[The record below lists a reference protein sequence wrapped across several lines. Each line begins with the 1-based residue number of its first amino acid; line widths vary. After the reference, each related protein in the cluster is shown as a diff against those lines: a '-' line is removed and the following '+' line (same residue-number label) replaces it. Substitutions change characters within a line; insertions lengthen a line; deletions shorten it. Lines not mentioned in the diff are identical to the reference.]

1 MKCVEDKQTGEGRCV
16 DIVVADPC
24 ATVRCNSDT
33 TCLDGKCVPKA
44 STTKCTP
51 YTEAK
56 PCTQG
61 KDWCYNAAT
70 CECEFSR
77 AQVRCLVNPCDTA
90 KCEAG
95 FECQASYCGG
105 CNHICVKAK
114 ANPCALVDCEQDST
128 CVVDKNGRGVCQK
141 VPVPACKEGSEWTD
155 DCNTCF
161 CKDGQAVCT
170 ERACEPGCKSD
181 DDCSKDEFC
190 RQQVGGKGVSP
201 CLEKKT
207 CVKHAGLGATCGGF
221 TLPCFQ
227 ERCQKGLRCH
237 TDDKLGIADA
247 PGKCVE
253 DVVVKPPMTECT
265 PYTAEQPCIKLAGTC
280 YNAKECK
287 CGQYP
292 QAKCKANP
300 CDTAKCE
307 AGFECRASYC
317 GGCHHVCEKKKEN
330 PCALVDCEQ
339 DSTCVVDKN
348 GRGVCQ
354 KVPVPACK
362 EGSEWT
368 EDCNTCFCKDGQAV
382 CTERACEPGCKSD
395 DDCSKDEFCRQ
406 QVGGKGV
413 SPCLET
419 KTCVKHAGL
428 GATCGGFTLPCFQER
443 CQKGLRCHTDDK
455 IADAPGKCVED
466 VIVKPPTPS
475 GCAAVACIATMK
487 CVEDKQTGEGRCVD
501 IVVAD
506 PCATVRCNSD
516 TTCLDGKCVPK
527 ASTTKCT
534 PYTEAKP
541 CTQGKDWCYNAATCE
556 CEFSRAQVR
565 CLVNPCDTAKCEAGF
580 ECQASYCGGCNHIC
594 VKAKANPCALVDCEQ
609 DSTCVVDKNGRG
621 VCQKVPVPAC
631 KEGSE
636 WTDDCNTC
644 FCKDGQAVCTERA
657 CEPGCKSDDDCSKDE
672 FCRQQVGGKGVSPC
686 LETKTCVKHAGLGA
700 TCGGLMLPCFQ
711 ERCQKGLR
719 CHTDDKIADAPGKCV
734 EDVIVKPPTPSGC
747 AAVACIATMKCVEDK
762 QTGEG
767 RCVEIVVQPPKPDD
781 AKAVC
786 VAALVGETFT
796 EKQRAEC
803 CRSFKI
809 GCKRDRNCFSAN
821 GVLGGLQCCRDLDQG
836 CPATCTQ
843 TSCCAAKGV
852 CTAAERDAEVKASE
866 KKEKADQDKPQ
877 KRMRV
882 TMTGDAADV
891 TRNPKKMLARARRTL
906 LKASAALREAPE
918 SLVVRMLSAAVGGW
932 ALSVPRTWNME
943 LFAEERTL
951 VFDEEAVVEARAGGV
966 LQGDAEKVMVVF
978 DILEQEEAARELEA
992 SVAKGQLETADGSA
1006 QTNAVERNALKV
1018 LSEKKGAAP
1027 EAGSDSDSTV
1037 LPFAIAGV
1045 LGGLCL
1051 GGLVALTV
1059 YRRQSRKTEDLAF
1072 VQVAMEE
1079 YASEGPASPSSGYA
1093 SRM

>member
-1 MKCVEDKQTGEGRCV
+1 MFAQFTALAWAAAL
-16 DIVVADPC
+16 VAAQSTDPC

-56 PCTQG
+56 QCTQG

-114 ANPCALVDCEQDST
+114 AAGCAAVLCAGNMKCVEDKQTGEGKCVDIVVTDPCATVRCNSDTTCLDGKCVPKAPTTKCTPYTEAKPCTQGKDWCYNAATCECEFSRAPAQCKANPCDTAKCELGFECQASYCGGCNHICVKAKAAGCAAVLCAGNMQCVEDKQTGEGRCVEQHPVDPLPPTHCMGDAE
-128 CVVDKNGRGVCQK
+128 
-141 VPVPACKEGSEWTD
+141 
-155 DCNTCF
+155 
-161 CKDGQAVCT
+161 
-170 ERACEPGCKSD
+170 
-181 DDCSKDEFC
+181 CSKDEFC
-190 RQQVGGKGVSP
+190 RQQVGGNGISP
-201 CLEKKT
+201 CLETKV
-207 CVKHAGLGATCGGF
+207 CVKRAGLGAMCGGR
-221 TLPCFQ
+221 TLPCQ
-227 ERCQKGLRCH
+227 AEVCQTGLRCH
-237 TDDKLGIADA
+237 TD
-247 PGKCVE
+247 
-253 DVVVKPPMTECT
+253 
-265 PYTAEQPCIKLAGTC
+265 GT
-280 YNAKECK
+280 
-287 CGQYP
+287 
-292 QAKCKANP
+292 
-300 CDTAKCE
+300 D
-307 AGFECRASYC
+307 R
-317 GGCHHVCEKKKEN
+317 
-330 PCALVDCEQ
+330 
-339 DSTCVVDKN
+339 
-348 GRGVCQ
+348 
-354 KVPVPACK
+354 
-362 EGSEWT
+362 
-368 EDCNTCFCKDGQAV
+368 
-382 CTERACEPGCKSD
+382 
-395 DDCSKDEFCRQ
+395 
-406 QVGGKGV
+406 
-413 SPCLET
+413 
-419 KTCVKHAGL
+419 
-428 GATCGGFTLPCFQER
+428 
-443 CQKGLRCHTDDK
+443 
-455 IADAPGKCVED
+455 PGKCVED

-686 LETKTCVKHAGLGA
+686 LEKKTCVKHAGLGA